1 MRYLEDIK
9 IGEKKE
15 FGKYYITEE
24 EIIDFGRKFDPQ
36 PFHTHKEKAK
46 TSAIGTLIASGWHT
60 CAIFMRLFVDEY
72 LDGGNGMPS
81 PGVDK
86 INWHKPVKPG
96 DTLSVKVTVE
106 SIRKSRSKPDR
117 GIIKNFCEVINQKD
131 EIVLSMYTNGFV
143 PVKNI
148 VKIK

>member
-1 MRYLEDIK
+1 MFLLFLYQ
-9 IGEKKE
+9 
-15 FGKYYITEE
+15 Y
-24 EIIDFGRKFDPQ
+24 
-36 PFHTHKEKAK
+36 EKAK